1 MLEDTASDIF
11 IQVSS
16 HSTHYFGCYGGAMAV
31 LGCLLSLL
39 FRAAGPDA
47 RARVAS
53 YQAVGED
60 LGAYWQG
67 GKDGLDGR

>member
-1 MLEDTASDIF
+1 
-11 IQVSS
+11 
-16 HSTHYFGCYGGAMAV
+16 MAV